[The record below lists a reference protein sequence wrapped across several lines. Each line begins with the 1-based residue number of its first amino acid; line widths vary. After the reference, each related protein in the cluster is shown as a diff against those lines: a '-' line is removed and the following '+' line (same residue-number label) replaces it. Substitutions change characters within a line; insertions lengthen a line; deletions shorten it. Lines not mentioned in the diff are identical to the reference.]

1 MLVFA
6 ALLACGMAVTEA
18 NRSVREPQGT
28 LARDLQSVWY
38 LAIAITL
45 PPWYAL
51 AAPIPL
57 AVHKLWRT
65 RRMLIYRRIFSHA
78 AIGLAYG
85 LASVTFH
92 SLPAS
97 VVGTSPGTGRHA
109 LYWVLAVAACGMIGT
124 VVNYGF
130 ILVAIRLSD
139 PDARIRDLVGSRE
152 SLTSDLLELS
162 LAVAL
167 ALVVAINPVLMA
179 LALPTV
185 VLCRRY
191 LMQAQLLAQARIDAK
206 TGLLNAGTWQREA
219 AAEFYRALRSDAPL
233 ALVMVDIDHFSSVNE
248 TAGLAAGD
256 QVLQGI
262 ARTVTQ
268 NLQGSGLVGR
278 FGGEQF
284 AILLPQTGGDRG
296 PAAGRTAARS
306 HRRGADRHRGRE
318 PRGLR
323 VPADRLHRDRHA
335 GPVPAGARGTDRR
348 RRHGAQRGQDHRPQQ
363 GVRRT
368 GRRRV
373 RLRCAVTPGCRAFR
387 AARQDGCSGSA
398 VPPAAPDG
406 HGWQADPLNRQPP
419 GVVLAPCSGDRHDL
433 GGARGQRFAAG
444 HRVQDQC
451 FPVELP
457 VRERVPAAGVSHPVD
472 LVTGK

>member
-1 MLVFA
+1 MISIRLPGRVAQVAGNLVKSLRSWQVWDLPRPLRAYVLAVPVVYAGVLAFAATTTVWQFRHALVFL
-6 ALLACGMAVTEA
+6 ALIACGMAVTEA
-18 NRSVREPQGT
+18 NRSVPEPQGT

-85 LASVTFH
+85 LASFVFH
-92 SLPAS
+92 SLPGQ
-97 VVGTSPGTGRHA
+97 VIGTAPGTGRHA
-109 LYWVLAVAACGMIGT
+109 LYWVLAVTACGMIGT

-130 ILVAIRLSD
+130 ILAAIRLSD
-139 PDARIRDLVGSRE
+139 PDARVRDLVGSRE

-191 LMQAQLLAQARIDAK
+191 LMQAQLFAQARIDAK
-206 TGLLNAGTWQREA
+206 TGVLNAGTWQREA
-219 AAEFYRALRSDAPL
+219 AAEFYRALRSHAPL
-233 ALVMVDIDHFSSVNE
+233 ALVMVDIDHLSSVND
-248 TAGLAAGD
+248 TAGLEAGD
-256 QVLQGI
+256 RVLQGI

-278 FGGEQF
+278 FGGKQF
-284 AILLPQTGGDRG
+284 AILLPQTGETEARRLAERLRDHIAGEPIAIEDGNQAGFVFRLTVSIGIAILDRSRQALAELIG
-296 PAAGRTAARS
+296 AADKALSEAKT
-306 HRRGADRHRGRE
+306 
-318 PRGLR
+318 
-323 VPADRLHRDRHA
+323 
-335 GPVPAGARGTDRR
+335 
-348 RRHGAQRGQDHRPQQ
+348 
-363 GVRRT
+363 T
-368 GRRRV
+368 GRNKV
-373 RLRCAVTPGCRAFR
+373 CV
-387 AARQDGCSGSA
+387 
-398 VPPAAPDG
+398 V
-406 HGWQADPLNRQPP
+406 P
-419 GVVLAPCSGDRHDL
+419 GVVEPN
-433 GGARGQRFAAG
+433 
-444 HRVQDQC
+444 
-451 FPVELP
+451 
-457 VRERVPAAGVSHPVD
+457 
-472 LVTGK
+472 

>member
-1 MLVFA
+1 MISNHLPGRVGHMAGSLLTSLRSWQVWDLRGPLRGYVLAVPLAYAGVLAYAAATTAWQPRHALVFL
-6 ALLACGMAVTEA
+6 ALVGCGIAVTEA

-28 LARDLQSVWY
+28 LARDLQAVWY

-57 AVHKLWRT
+57 VVHKLWRT
-65 RRMLIYRRIFSHA
+65 RRMLIYRRVFSHA

-85 LASVTFH
+85 LASLVFH
-92 SLPAS
+92 SLPGPVIS
-97 VVGTSPGTGRHA
+97 TSPGTGRHA
-109 LYWVLAVAACGMIGT
+109 LYWVLAVAACGLIGT
-124 VVNYGF
+124 VVNYAF

-139 PDARIRDLVGSRE
+139 PDARVRDLVGSRE

-167 ALVVAINPVLMA
+167 TLVVAINPVLMA

-191 LMQAQLLAQARIDAK
+191 LMQAQLFAQARIDAK

-233 ALVMVDIDHFSSVNE
+233 ALVMVDIDHFASVNE

-256 QVLQGI
+256 RVLQDI

-268 NLQGSGLVGR
+268 NLHGCGLVGR

-284 AILLPQTGGDRG
+284 AILLPQTGEAEARRIAERLRDHI
-296 PAAGRTAARS
+296 AG
-306 HRRGADRHRGRE
+306 E
-318 PRGLR
+318 PIAIEDGS
-323 VPADRLHRDRHA
+323 HA
-335 GPVPAGARGTDRR
+335 GFVFRLTVSIGIAILDRSRRALTELIGAADEALTE
-348 RRHGAQRGQDHRPQQ
+348 AKA
-363 GVRRT
+363 T
-368 GRRRV
+368 GRV
-373 RLRCAVTPGCRAFR
+373 CVL
-387 AARQDGCSGSA
+387 
-398 VPPAAPDG
+398 
-406 HGWQADPLNRQPP
+406 P
-419 GVVLAPCSGDRHDL
+419 GVVEAD
-433 GGARGQRFAAG
+433 
-444 HRVQDQC
+444 
-451 FPVELP
+451 
-457 VRERVPAAGVSHPVD
+457 
-472 LVTGK
+472 

>member
-1 MLVFA
+1 MISIPRTGTIIRFAGNPLGSLRSWQVWDLRGPLRCYVLAVPVVYAGAFAFAATTTTWHLRHLLVFA

-97 VVGTSPGTGRHA
+97 VVGMSPGTGRHA
-109 LYWVLAVAACGMIGT
+109 LYWVLAVTACGMIGIL
-124 VVNYGF
+124 VDYGF

-139 PDARIRDLVGSRE
+139 PDTRIRDLVGSRE
-152 SLTSDLLELS
+152 SLTADVLELS

-167 ALVVAINPVLMA
+167 ALVVAINPVLMV

-219 AAEFYRALRSDAPL
+219 AAEFYRARRSDAPL
-233 ALVMVDIDHFSSVNE
+233 ALVMVDIDHFNSVNE

-268 NLQGSGLVGR
+268 NLHGSGLVGR

-284 AILLPQTGGDRG
+284 AILLPQTGETEARRMAERLRDHI
-296 PAAGRTAARS
+296 AG
-306 HRRGADRHRGRE
+306 E
-318 PRGLR
+318 PIAIEDGS
-323 VPADRLHRDRHA
+323 HA
-335 GPVPAGARGTDRR
+335 GFVFRLTVSIGIAILDRSRRALAELIGAADKALSEAKT
-348 RRHGAQRGQDHRPQQ
+348 
-363 GVRRT
+363 T
-368 GRRRV
+368 GRIKV
-373 RLRCAVTPGCRAFR
+373 CVG
-387 AARQDGCSGSA
+387 
-398 VPPAAPDG
+398 
-406 HGWQADPLNRQPP
+406 P
-419 GVVLAPCSGDRHDL
+419 GVIEPD
-433 GGARGQRFAAG
+433 
-444 HRVQDQC
+444 
-451 FPVELP
+451 
-457 VRERVPAAGVSHPVD
+457 
-472 LVTGK
+472 

>member
-1 MLVFA
+1 MISITRTGAVIRFAGNPLGSLRSWQVWDLRGPLRCYVLAVPVVYAGAFIYAATATTWQPRHLLVFA

-109 LYWVLAVAACGMIGT
+109 LYWVLAVAACGMIAT
-124 VVNYGF
+124 IVNYGF

-152 SLTSDLLELS
+152 SLTADVLELS

-167 ALVVAINPVLMA
+167 ALVVAINPVLMV

-219 AAEFYRALRSDAPL
+219 AAEFHRARRSDAPL

-256 QVLQGI
+256 QVLRGI

-268 NLQGSGLVGR
+268 NLPGAGLVGR

-284 AILLPQTGGDRG
+284 AILLPQTGETEARRMAERLRDHI
-296 PAAGRTAARS
+296 AG
-306 HRRGADRHRGRE
+306 E
-318 PRGLR
+318 PIAIEDGS
-323 VPADRLHRDRHA
+323 HA
-335 GPVPAGARGTDRR
+335 GFVFRLTVSIGIAILDRSRRALAELIGAADT
-348 RRHGAQRGQDHRPQQ
+348 ALSEAKT
-363 GVRRT
+363 T
-368 GRRRV
+368 GRIKV
-373 RLRCAVTPGCRAFR
+373 CVA
-387 AARQDGCSGSA
+387 
-398 VPPAAPDG
+398 
-406 HGWQADPLNRQPP
+406 P
-419 GVVLAPCSGDRHDL
+419 GVIEPG
-433 GGARGQRFAAG
+433 
-444 HRVQDQC
+444 
-451 FPVELP
+451 
-457 VRERVPAAGVSHPVD
+457 
-472 LVTGK
+472 

>member
-1 MLVFA
+1 MISIPRPGAAVIRFAGNPIGSLRSWQVWDLRGPLRCYVLAVPVAYAAAFAFAATTTTWQLRQVLIFA

-65 RRMLIYRRIFSHA
+65 RRMLVYRRIFSHA

-97 VVGTSPGTGRHA
+97 VVGASPGTGRHA
-109 LYWVLAVAACGMIGT
+109 LLWVLAVAACGMIGT
-124 VVNYGF
+124 IVNYGF

-152 SLTSDLLELS
+152 SLTSDVLELS

-219 AAEFYRALRSDAPL
+219 AAEFYRARRSDAPL
-233 ALVMVDIDHFSSVNE
+233 ALVMVDIDHFNSVNE

-256 QVLQGI
+256 QVLQDI

-268 NLQGSGLVGR
+268 NLQGVGLVGR

-284 AILLPQTGGDRG
+284 AILLPQTGETEARRMAERLRDHI
-296 PAAGRTAARS
+296 AG
-306 HRRGADRHRGRE
+306 E
-318 PRGLR
+318 PIAIEDGS
-323 VPADRLHRDRHA
+323 HA
-335 GPVPAGARGTDRR
+335 GFVFRLTVSIGIAILDRSRRALAELIGAADKALSEAKT
-348 RRHGAQRGQDHRPQQ
+348 
-363 GVRRT
+363 T
-368 GRRRV
+368 GRNKV
-373 RLRCAVTPGCRAFR
+373 CV
-387 AARQDGCSGSA
+387 
-398 VPPAAPDG
+398 V
-406 HGWQADPLNRQPP
+406 P
-419 GVVLAPCSGDRHDL
+419 GVT
-433 GGARGQRFAAG
+433 
-444 HRVQDQC
+444 
-451 FPVELP
+451 
-457 VRERVPAAGVSHPVD
+457 ERD
-472 LVTGK
+472 

>member
-1 MLVFA
+1 MISIRLPARAAQVAGNPLNSVRSWQVWDLRGPLRGYVLAVPVVYAGVLAFAATTTSWQLRHALVFA
-6 ALLACGMAVTEA
+6 ALLACGIAVTEA

-28 LARDLQSVWY
+28 LARDLQCVWY

-57 AVHKLWRT
+57 AVHKLCRT
-65 RRMLIYRRIFSHA
+65 RRMLIYRRVFSHA

-85 LASVTFH
+85 LASLAFH

-97 VVGTSPGTGRHA
+97 VIGTSPGTGRHA
-109 LYWVLAVAACGMIGT
+109 LYWVLAVAACGIAAT

-139 PDARIRDLVGSRE
+139 SDARLRDLVGSRE
-152 SLTSDLLELS
+152 SLTADLLELS

-219 AAEFYRALRSDAPL
+219 AAELYRALRSDAPL

-284 AILLPQTGGDRG
+284 AILLPQTGETEARRLAERLRDHIAGEPIAIEDGNQAGFVFRLTVSIGIAILDRSRRALAELVG
-296 PAAGRTAARS
+296 AADTALSEAK
-306 HRRGADRHRGRE
+306 
-318 PRGLR
+318 
-323 VPADRLHRDRHA
+323 
-335 GPVPAGARGTDRR
+335 T
-348 RRHGAQRGQDHRPQQ
+348 
-363 GVRRT
+363 T
-368 GRRRV
+368 GRV
-373 RLRCAVTPGCRAFR
+373 CVVPGE
-387 AARQDGCSGSA
+387 
-398 VPPAAPDG
+398 
-406 HGWQADPLNRQPP
+406 P
-419 GVVLAPCSGDRHDL
+419 G
-433 GGARGQRFAAG
+433 
-444 HRVQDQC
+444 
-451 FPVELP
+451 
-457 VRERVPAAGVSHPVD
+457 
-472 LVTGK
+472 

>member
-1 MLVFA
+1 MISIHSPGRAGRIAGSSLKSLRSWQVWDLRAPLRAYVLAVPVVYAGVLAFTATTTAWQPRHALVFL
-6 ALLACGMAVTEA
+6 ALVGCGIAVTEA

-65 RRMLIYRRIFSHA
+65 RRMLIYRRVFSHA

-85 LASVTFH
+85 LASLVFH
-92 SLPAS
+92 SLPDQIVA
-97 VVGTSPGTGRHA
+97 TSPGAGRHA
-109 LYWVLAVAACGMIGT
+109 LYWVVAVAACGLIGT
-124 VVNYGF
+124 IVNYGF

-139 PDARIRDLVGSRE
+139 PDARVRDLVGSRE

-167 ALVVAINPVLMA
+167 TLVVAINPVLMA

-233 ALVMVDIDHFSSVNE
+233 ALVMVDVDHFASVNE

-256 QVLQGI
+256 LVLQGI

-284 AILLPQTGGDRG
+284 AILLPQTGETEARRIAERLRDHI
-296 PAAGRTAARS
+296 AG
-306 HRRGADRHRGRE
+306 E
-318 PRGLR
+318 PIAIEDGS
-323 VPADRLHRDRHA
+323 HA
-335 GPVPAGARGTDRR
+335 GFVFRLTVSIGIAVLDRSRRALTELIGAADK
-348 RRHGAQRGQDHRPQQ
+348 ALSEAKA
-363 GVRRT
+363 T
-368 GRRRV
+368 GRV
-373 RLRCAVTPGCRAFR
+373 CV
-387 AARQDGCSGSA
+387 
-398 VPPAAPDG
+398 V
-406 HGWQADPLNRQPP
+406 P
-419 GVVLAPCSGDRHDL
+419 GVVEAD
-433 GGARGQRFAAG
+433 
-444 HRVQDQC
+444 
-451 FPVELP
+451 
-457 VRERVPAAGVSHPVD
+457 
-472 LVTGK
+472 

>member
-1 MLVFA
+1 MISIPRTGAVIRFAGNALGSLRSWQVWDLRGPLRCYVLAVPVVYAGAFAFAATTTTWHLRHLLVFA

-92 SLPAS
+92 ALPAS

-124 VVNYGF
+124 LVNYGF

-139 PDARIRDLVGSRE
+139 PDTRIRDLVGSRE
-152 SLTSDLLELS
+152 SLTADVLELS

-167 ALVVAINPVLMA
+167 ALVVAISPVLMA

-219 AAEFYRALRSDAPL
+219 AAEFYRARRSDAPL
-233 ALVMVDIDHFSSVNE
+233 ALVMVDIDHFNSVNE

-268 NLQGSGLVGR
+268 NLQGFGLVGR

-284 AILLPQTGGDRG
+284 AILLPQTGETEARRMAERLRDHI
-296 PAAGRTAARS
+296 AG
-306 HRRGADRHRGRE
+306 E
-318 PRGLR
+318 PIAIEDGS
-323 VPADRLHRDRHA
+323 HA
-335 GPVPAGARGTDRR
+335 GFVFRLTVSIGIAILDRSRRALAELIGAADT
-348 RRHGAQRGQDHRPQQ
+348 ALSEAKT
-363 GVRRT
+363 T
-368 GRRRV
+368 GRNKV
-373 RLRCAVTPGCRAFR
+373 CV
-387 AARQDGCSGSA
+387 
-398 VPPAAPDG
+398 V
-406 HGWQADPLNRQPP
+406 P
-419 GVVLAPCSGDRHDL
+419 GVVEPD
-433 GGARGQRFAAG
+433 
-444 HRVQDQC
+444 
-451 FPVELP
+451 
-457 VRERVPAAGVSHPVD
+457 
-472 LVTGK
+472 

>member
-1 MLVFA
+1 MISIPRTGAVIRFAGNPLGSLRSWQVWDLRGPLRCYVLAVPVVYAGAFAFAATTTAWQLRHAVVFA
-6 ALLACGMAVTEA
+6 ALVACGMAVTEA

-57 AVHKLWRT
+57 AVHKLCRT

-97 VVGTSPGTGRHA
+97 VVGMSPGTGRHA

-124 VVNYGF
+124 LVNYGF

-152 SLTSDLLELS
+152 SLTSDVLELS

-219 AAEFYRALRSDAPL
+219 AAEFYRARRSDAPL
-233 ALVMVDIDHFSSVNE
+233 ALVMVDIDHFNSVNE

-284 AILLPQTGGDRG
+284 AILLPQTGETEARRMAERLRDHV
-296 PAAGRTAARS
+296 AG
-306 HRRGADRHRGRE
+306 E
-318 PRGLR
+318 PIAIEDGS
-323 VPADRLHRDRHA
+323 HA
-335 GPVPAGARGTDRR
+335 GFVFRLTVSIGIAILDRSRRALAELIGAADT
-348 RRHGAQRGQDHRPQQ
+348 ALSEAKT
-363 GVRRT
+363 T
-368 GRRRV
+368 GRNKV
-373 RLRCAVTPGCRAFR
+373 CV
-387 AARQDGCSGSA
+387 
-398 VPPAAPDG
+398 V
-406 HGWQADPLNRQPP
+406 P
-419 GVVLAPCSGDRHDL
+419 GVVEPD
-433 GGARGQRFAAG
+433 
-444 HRVQDQC
+444 
-451 FPVELP
+451 
-457 VRERVPAAGVSHPVD
+457 
-472 LVTGK
+472 

>member
-1 MLVFA
+1 MISITRTGAVMRFAGNPLGSVRFWQVWDLRGPLRCYVLAVPVVYAGVFAYAATTTTWQLRHLLVFA

-18 NRSVREPQGT
+18 NRSVPEPQGT

-51 AAPIPL
+51 AAPVPL

-109 LYWVLAVAACGMIGT
+109 LYWVLAVAACGMIAT
-124 VVNYGF
+124 IVNYGF

-152 SLTSDLLELS
+152 SLTADVLELS

-219 AAEFYRALRSDAPL
+219 AAEFYRARRSDAPL
-233 ALVMVDIDHFSSVNE
+233 ALVMVDIDHFNSVNE

-284 AILLPQTGGDRG
+284 AILLPQTGETEARRMAERLRDHI
-296 PAAGRTAARS
+296 AG
-306 HRRGADRHRGRE
+306 E
-318 PRGLR
+318 PIAIEDGT
-323 VPADRLHRDRHA
+323 HA
-335 GPVPAGARGTDRR
+335 GFVFRLTVSIGIAILDRSRRALAELIGAADKALSEAKT
-348 RRHGAQRGQDHRPQQ
+348 
-363 GVRRT
+363 T
-368 GRRRV
+368 GRNKV
-373 RLRCAVTPGCRAFR
+373 CVVPGM
-387 AARQDGCSGSA
+387 
-398 VPPAAPDG
+398 VEPD
-406 HGWQADPLNRQPP
+406 
-419 GVVLAPCSGDRHDL
+419 
-433 GGARGQRFAAG
+433 
-444 HRVQDQC
+444 
-451 FPVELP
+451 
-457 VRERVPAAGVSHPVD
+457 
-472 LVTGK
+472 

>member
-1 MLVFA
+1 MISIIRTGAVMRFAGNPLGSLRSWQVWDLRGPLRCYVLAVPVVYAGVFAYAATTTAWQLRHLLVFA
-6 ALLACGMAVTEA
+6 ALLACAMAVTEA
-18 NRSVREPQGT
+18 NRSVPEPQGT

-51 AAPIPL
+51 AAPVPL

-109 LYWVLAVAACGMIGT
+109 LYWVLAVAACGMIAT
-124 VVNYGF
+124 IVNYGF

-139 PDARIRDLVGSRE
+139 PDARVRDLVGSRE
-152 SLTSDLLELS
+152 SLTADVLELS

-219 AAEFYRALRSDAPL
+219 AAEFYRARRSDAPL
-233 ALVMVDIDHFSSVNE
+233 ALVMVDIDHFNSVNE

-284 AILLPQTGGDRG
+284 AILLPQTGETEARRMAERLRDHI
-296 PAAGRTAARS
+296 AG
-306 HRRGADRHRGRE
+306 E
-318 PRGLR
+318 PIAVEDGS
-323 VPADRLHRDRHA
+323 HA
-335 GPVPAGARGTDRR
+335 GFVFRLTVSIGIAILDRSRRALAELIGAADT
-348 RRHGAQRGQDHRPQQ
+348 ALSEAKT
-363 GVRRT
+363 T
-368 GRRRV
+368 GRNKV
-373 RLRCAVTPGCRAFR
+373 CVVPGMV
-387 AARQDGCSGSA
+387 G
-398 VPPAAPDG
+398 PD
-406 HGWQADPLNRQPP
+406 
-419 GVVLAPCSGDRHDL
+419 
-433 GGARGQRFAAG
+433 
-444 HRVQDQC
+444 
-451 FPVELP
+451 
-457 VRERVPAAGVSHPVD
+457 
-472 LVTGK
+472 

>member
-1 MLVFA
+1 MISIPRPGAVTRFAGNPLGSLRSWQVWDLRGPLRCYVLAVPVAYAGALAFAATTTVWQLRQVLIFA
-6 ALLACGMAVTEA
+6 ALLGCGVAVTEA
-18 NRSVREPQGT
+18 NRSVPEPQGT
-28 LARDLQSVWY
+28 LARDLQAVWY

-65 RRMLIYRRIFSHA
+65 RRMLIYRRVFSHA

-92 SLPAS
+92 SLPVS
-97 VVGTSPGTGRHA
+97 VVGTFPGTGRHA

-124 VVNYGF
+124 LVNYGF

-152 SLTSDLLELS
+152 SLTSDMLELS

-185 VLCRRY
+185 VLCRRH

-219 AAEFYRALRSDAPL
+219 AAEFYRARRSDAPL
-233 ALVMVDIDHFSSVNE
+233 ALVMVDIDHFNSVNE

-268 NLQGSGLVGR
+268 NLQGPGLVGR

-284 AILLPQTGGDRG
+284 AILLPQTGETEARRLAERLRDHI
-296 PAAGRTAARS
+296 AG
-306 HRRGADRHRGRE
+306 E
-318 PRGLR
+318 PIAIEDGL
-323 VPADRLHRDRHA
+323 HA
-335 GPVPAGARGTDRR
+335 GFVFRLTVSIGIAVLDRSRRALAELIGAADKALSEAKT
-348 RRHGAQRGQDHRPQQ
+348 
-363 GVRRT
+363 T
-368 GRRRV
+368 GRNKV
-373 RLRCAVTPGCRAFR
+373 CV
-387 AARQDGCSGSA
+387 
-398 VPPAAPDG
+398 V
-406 HGWQADPLNRQPP
+406 P
-419 GVVLAPCSGDRHDL
+419 GVV
-433 GGARGQRFAAG
+433 
-444 HRVQDQC
+444 
-451 FPVELP
+451 
-457 VRERVPAAGVSHPVD
+457 ERN
-472 LVTGK
+472 

>member
-1 MLVFA
+1 MISIRPPGRVGHVAGRVLQSLRSWQVWDLRGPLRCYVLAVPVVYAGALVFA
-6 ALLACGMAVTEA
+6 ASTTTWQPRHAFVFLALVACGMAVTEA

-92 SLPAS
+92 AMPAA
-97 VVGTSPGTGRHA
+97 VVGASPGTGRHA
-109 LYWVLAVAACGMIGT
+109 LSWVLAVTACGLIGT
-124 VVNYGF
+124 LVNYGF

-139 PDARIRDLVGSRE
+139 PDARVRD
-152 SLTSDLLELS
+152 
-162 LAVAL
+162 
-167 ALVVAINPVLMA
+167 
-179 LALPTV
+179 
-185 VLCRRY
+185 

-248 TAGLAAGD
+248 TAGLEAGD
-256 QVLQGI
+256 RVLQDI

-278 FGGEQF
+278 FGGKQF
-284 AILLPQTGGDRG
+284 AILLPQTGETEARRIAERLRDHI
-296 PAAGRTAARS
+296 AG
-306 HRRGADRHRGRE
+306 E
-318 PRGLR
+318 PIAIEDGS
-323 VPADRLHRDRHA
+323 HA
-335 GPVPAGARGTDRR
+335 GFVFRLTVSIGIGILDRSRRALAELIGAADKALTE
-348 RRHGAQRGQDHRPQQ
+348 AKA
-363 GVRRT
+363 T
-368 GRRRV
+368 GRNKV
-373 RLRCAVTPGCRAFR
+373 CV
-387 AARQDGCSGSA
+387 
-398 VPPAAPDG
+398 V
-406 HGWQADPLNRQPP
+406 P
-419 GVVLAPCSGDRHDL
+419 GVIEPD
-433 GGARGQRFAAG
+433 
-444 HRVQDQC
+444 
-451 FPVELP
+451 
-457 VRERVPAAGVSHPVD
+457 
-472 LVTGK
+472 